1 MKLEFIIPH
10 MFVEQTLSYRIIVA
24 TLKLNDFFQKILRVE
39 RMLDQSV
46 ENLREK
52 MMKLNFKN
60 FDSR

>member
-10 MFVEQTLSYRIIVA
+10 MFVEQALSYRIIVA